1 MVSAV
6 ISFIDGQQALFN
18 YIEVYYNRRR
28 RHSTNGY
35 KTPASYEAE
44 WEKLQNAAKLT
55 FHLRGERSFFKA
67 AYSRGLKIAS
77 RISKVKADGLRK
89 PEVSRPGYAMAVIQV
104 TTGVRDQCMHPPGW
118 RGNSGAPFVSLHI
131 SR

>member
-1 MVSAV
+1 MSAEV
-6 ISFIDGQQALFN
+6 SFIDAQQALFN

-35 KTPASYEAE
+35 KPPASYEAE

-55 FHLRGERSFFKA
+55 FHLRGERSLFKA

-77 RISKVKADGLRK
+77 RISKVKADGLSK
-89 PEVSRPGYAMAVIQV
+89 PEGSRPGYAMTGMQF
-104 TTGVRDQCMHPPGW
+104 TTGVRDQGMHPPGW
-118 RGNSGAPFVSLHI
+118 RGKLGAPFVSLHK